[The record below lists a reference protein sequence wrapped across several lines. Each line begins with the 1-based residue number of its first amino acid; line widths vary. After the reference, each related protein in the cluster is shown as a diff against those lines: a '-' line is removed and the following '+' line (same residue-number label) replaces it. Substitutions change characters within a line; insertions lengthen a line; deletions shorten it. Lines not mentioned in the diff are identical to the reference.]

1 MWGGGGGVRTKCFT
15 KRLEATACST
25 VEKNTTTNLAFFRGY
40 HKPNPRTYVILE
52 PIAAAIALYLLFS
65 RSTYSIS
72 SLNCRAVVGSL
83 IPYRFCI
90 R

>member
-1 MWGGGGGVRTKCFT
+1 MQGRGVRTNCFT
-15 KRLEATACST
+15 RRFEATASST
-25 VEKNTTTNLAFFRGY
+25 VEKNTTTNLAFLQRLSQA
-40 HKPNPRTYVILE
+40 NPPYICYLE
-52 PIAAAIALYLLFS
+52 SLAAAIALYLLFS